1 MAEKPA
7 NAGDAAGKNLSKGKK
22 PAGAPA
28 TGQPK
33 KK

>member
-7 NAGDAAGKNLSKGKK
+7 NAGDAGGKTLDKGKK

-28 TGQPK
+28 SGQPK